1 MKLGTR
7 FRSTAM
13 RFIASDAFLELRRM
27 RSRVFDKNKIE
38 TPAVHYFHQVD
49 DPYSFL
55 SVQKFKVLQASYDIN
70 FIPHL
75 VGAPENDAKGDA
87 TRYLDC
93 AIADARNI
101 ASYYGVLPPLGGAV
115 PDSRQVNLANQ
126 VLSSALDSA
135 ESSNFAASAVVVG
148 ENLWR
153 NSASAENFPLTPSSV
168 NLAEGE
174 ALRAR
179 LGHYFGAMFYY
190 EGEWFWGLDRL
201 HLLERRLRQFGFGK
215 DDKAEL
221 CVPPP
226 KGENASGLNASSV
239 TLEYFPSLRSPYT
252 AMGHS
257 RVADLVKRS
266 GVSLQLR
273 PVMPMMMRGI
283 PAPRA
288 KQLYIMMDAAREA
301 RFYDV
306 PFGRFVDPIGDPVL
320 RAFKLFPAALAA
332 GKGMEFVGAY
342 LSASF
347 AEGIDITE
355 DRGLA
360 HVAFNA
366 GLDFDQLKAESD
378 RMDWQTLLQ
387 ENIDSMNEAGLW
399 GVPGFRV
406 SSAGETAFSCW
417 GQDRIWRV
425 EAEIAKRMK
434 KTSFLQPSSFTNR
447 EKF

>member
-1 MKLGTR
+1 MQLDTR
-7 FRSTAM
+7 LRSTIA
-13 RFIASDAFLELRRM
+13 RFLATDTLLEIRRM
-27 RSRVFDKNKIE
+27 RSRLFDKNRIE

-55 SVQKFKVLQASYDIN
+55 SVQKLAALQASYNIK

-75 VGAPENDAKGDA
+75 VGAPENDAQGDA

-101 ASYYGVLPPLGGAV
+101 GEYYGVLPPLGSAT
-115 PDSRQVNLANQ
+115 PDPEQVNLANQ
-126 VLSSALDSA
+126 VLSAVLNSAQA
-135 ESSNFAASAVVVG
+135 SNFASSAVVVG

-153 NSASAENFPLTPSSV
+153 NRSSLENFPLSAGKV
-168 NLAEGE
+168 DLAAGE

-190 EGEWFWGLDRL
+190 EGEWFWGLDRM
-201 HLLERRLRQFGFGK
+201 HLLEQRLIEKGYRK
-215 DDKAEL
+215 DGTSAL

-226 KGENASGLNASSV
+226 QGEDASGLDASSV

-252 AMGHS
+252 AVGHS

-266 GVSLQLR
+266 GVSLELR
-273 PVMPMMMRGI
+273 PVLPMMMRGI
-283 PAPRA
+283 PGPRV
-288 KQLYIMMDAAREA
+288 KLLYIMMDAAREA
-301 RFYDV
+301 RRHGV
-306 PFGRFVDPIGDPVL
+306 PFGNIVDPFGDPVL

-332 GKGMEFVGAY
+332 GKGMEFVGSY
-342 LSASF
+342 LSASW
-347 AEGIDITE
+347 AEGIDVTN
-355 DRGLA
+355 DSGLSF
-360 HVAFNA
+360 VARRA
-366 GLDFDQLKAESD
+366 GLELDRLKAESD
-378 RMDWQTLLQ
+378 VIDSQILLQ
-387 ENIDSMNEAGLW
+387 QNIDAMNGAGLW

-406 SSAGETAFSCW
+406 SSEGEASYSCW

-434 KTSFLQPSSFTNR
+434 ASAG
-447 EKF
+447 

>member
-7 FRSTAM
+7 LRSAGM
-13 RFIASDAFLELRRM
+13 RFMVSGALLEIRRM
-27 RSRVFDKNKIE
+27 RSRFFDKNRIE

-55 SVQKFKVLQASYDIN
+55 CVQKLEALQASYNIK

-101 ASYYGVLPPLGGAV
+101 GEYYAVLPPSNSAA
-115 PDSRQVNLANQ
+115 PDSQQINLANQ
-126 VLSSALDSA
+126 VLSAALDSTEA
-135 ESSNFAASAVVVG
+135 SSFASSAVVVG
-148 ENLWR
+148 ESLWR
-153 NSASAENFPLTPSSV
+153 TRSSLKIPSLSTGKV
-168 NLAEGE
+168 DLAAGE

-201 HLLERRLRQFGFGK
+201 HLLEQRLIEAGYRK
-215 DDKAEL
+215 DGISAL

-226 KGENASGLNASSV
+226 RGEDASGLDASRV

-252 AMGHS
+252 AVGHS

-266 GVSLQLR
+266 GVSLELR

-288 KQLYIMMDAAREA
+288 KQVYIMMDAAREA
-301 RFYDV
+301 RRLGV
-306 PFGRFVDPIGDPVL
+306 PFGDIVDPFGDPVL

-332 GKGMEFVGAY
+332 GKGMEFVEAY
-342 LSASF
+342 LSASW
-347 AEGIDITE
+347 AEGIDITS
-355 DRGLA
+355 DRGLSL
-360 HVAFNA
+360 VAQKA
-366 GLDFDQLKAESD
+366 GLELAKLKAESD
-378 RMDWQTLLQ
+378 AMDSQALLKQ
-387 ENIDSMNEAGLW
+387 NIDAMNGAGLW

-406 SSAGETAFSCW
+406 SSQGEASYSGW

-434 KTSFLQPSSFTNR
+434 AAAG
-447 EKF
+447 